1 MSQGKAYQQLSGG
14 AGKARTPPVPIT
26 DTWAGT
32 RAILIFIGVVVAVVA
47 GISLV
52 FAVSTYLENQTQN
65 TRLDS
70 NQVAIQ
76 SETIART
83 TAVDTLTATDVLLQ
97 AEVSDRIA
105 SLSWVHGDNTTHNV
119 DLVANGTGIT
129 IRSNHTDHSIS
140 LTNEGVLDINGVP
153 PVDGVGTI
161 HLDGTGMIDII
172 STASTSTVTVD
183 GSMIV
188 TQLSNLQAQV
198 SMQQVEIL
206 ELQTNQTQVQT
217 VVDALVAALS
227 AISGGMNGT
236 QDLNMTI
243 TQLVVNVTMAT
254 IQIAQLQ
261 AQVANLT
268 MNEPMP
274 GMLIPWGGAS
284 GGPYPGGW
292 LLCDGSEYPIT
303 NYPALYAVIGTMYC
317 PGPCSSVNVFAVPDL
332 RGRTIVH
339 KGGTVLNTAIATK
352 YGEETHTLSLGELA
366 THNHGGSTTGG
377 GAHSHGWWLATGM
390 GTHACTNGQ
399 PCQCDNGANCA
410 TQGYSTGGYRCDYIP
425 AGAGYQVQTN
435 LMPSDCGNAWT
446 TSDAYMYMNTGYD
459 VTNGAYPADPG
470 GLHSHG
476 IPNAGSGTPH
486 NNIQPSMVMQYLIK
500 T

>member
-1 MSQGKAYQQLSGG
+1 MIPGGSGG
-14 AGKARTPPVPIT
+14 VKRPLLSKVPVAAAETGGDIAGKVFRTFIT
-26 DTWAGT
+26 VFFLAVLGGT
-32 RAILIFIGVVVAVVA
+32 LFFAI
-47 GISLV
+47 
-52 FAVSTYLENQTQN
+52 STFLDNRTQD
-65 TRLDS
+65 TRLDA
-70 NQVAIQ
+70 NQVAIE
-76 SETIART
+76 SEVVIRAA
-83 TAVDTLTATDVLLQ
+83 AVDALTATDALLQ
-97 AEVSDRIA
+97 SEVNDRI
-105 SLSWVHGDNTTHNV
+105 STLNWVHGDNTTHNV
-119 DLVANGTGIT
+119 DLTVNGTGLT
-129 IRSNHTDHSIS
+129 IVSNHTLHQVI
-140 LTNEGVLDINGVP
+140 LTNEAILDINGVFP
-153 PVDGVGTI
+153 TEGSGSLM
-161 HLDGTGMIDII
+161 LDGTGMIDII
-172 STASTSTVTVD
+172 SAGNISTITVD

-284 GGPYPGGW
+284 GGPYPAGW

-339 KGGTVLNTAIATK
+339 KGGVVLNTAIGTK

-377 GAHSHGWWLATGM
+377 GAHAHGWWLATGM

-435 LMPSDCGNAWT
+435 IMPTDCGNAWS

-459 VTNGAYPADPG
+459 ATNGAYPADPG

-500 T
+500 V